1 MALKRLGLQTTTITE
16 EETSITG
23 PDDKVFETFEVKN
36 VEENKSKKKSEI
48 NEICSENDTTKSSFD
63 EGIEKK
69 DASKIKIVKKRLNF
83 DGTNDENEVIESSKE
98 ITSND
103 TPKSDT
109 GQEDFFDSNILG
121 VPKDPDSDFLS
132 MILPLK
138 SELIKLN
145 GDSLIVILSGMRF
158 FDQMTMIKKLLFFQ
172 NRFFLERVCHVVN
185 EPIGTSYN
193 VTDLV
198 HLDYY
203 QIDPELLKNVIF
215 KAHHGICS
223 NMTLSIGTEWPMNL
237 VIKKESV
244 NLIEKA
250 SSLLLEIELVKWKLG
265 ELYKDLLTSKKGMY
279 SSSTFIFW

>member
-1 MALKRLGLQTTTITE
+1 MTIGVCPALYYIN
-16 EETSITG
+16 SI
-23 PDDKVFETFEVKN
+23 
-36 VEENKSKKKSEI
+36 
-48 NEICSENDTTKSSFD
+48 
-63 EGIEKK
+63 
-69 DASKIKIVKKRLNF
+69 L
-83 DGTNDENEVIESSKE
+83 
-98 ITSND
+98 
-103 TPKSDT
+103 
-109 GQEDFFDSNILG
+109 
-121 VPKDPDSDFLS
+121 
-132 MILPLK
+132 
-138 SELIKLN
+138 
-145 GDSLIVILSGMRF
+145 
-158 FDQMTMIKKLLFFQ
+158 
-172 NRFFLERVCHVVN
+172 VN

-265 ELYKDLLTSKKGMY
+265 ELYKDLLTSKKGM
-279 SSSTFIFW
+279 